1 MAKGSAKG
9 YLGIEGIVAII
20 LAIIP
25 ITQFFLGLIQR
36 IVDGNI
42 VAFIVRLLVSLTGIG
57 ALIIWIMDIVK
68 MVTAGTIWRVL

>member
-1 MAKGSAKG
+1 MANSSNKG
-9 YLGIEGIVAII
+9 YLGITGIVAII

-25 ITQFFLGLIQR
+25 VTQFFLGLIQR
-36 IVDGNI
+36 LVDGNI

-68 MVTAGTIWRVL
+68 MVTAGTIWRLL